1 MLLDSLRSSLLYNF
15 RVVYVRLT
23 RGGHNLVH
31 DHLFVRV
38 GDVSRQ
44 ICHGRW
50 VGHVSVCVL
59 SQGLLLGVHLRGLR
73 AHAEVALDGLDLTWD
88 SQKGVI
94 TNLSLLWFDLL
105 DDVLVIF
112 ER

>member
-59 SQGLLLGVHLRGLR
+59 SQGLLLRVHLRGLR

-94 TNLSLLWFDLL
+94 TNLGL
-105 DDVLVIF
+105 
-112 ER
+112 